1 MRHPDLRLWQAVQR
15 ASRLRGSPYN
25 KLLWRYK
32 MRPLVSMEMT
42 MRHEGY
48 LMLGMAVALFAAGI
62 LGESVSYGMPPHA
75 NKPRYRMNKGTR
87 VILIVFALIFL
98 GFGILK
104 LSSH

>member
-1 MRHPDLRLWQAVQR
+1 MDLRLR
-15 ASRLRGSPYN
+15 HSRSARKPTHDSPYN

-75 NKPRYRMNKGTR
+75 NKPRYRMNKGAR
-87 VILIVFALIFL
+87 VILIVFALFFL